1 MRPTAPV
8 KNSAYVTLTAEQCVA
23 RALSMDS
30 GSVIGAAQPFLAGIV
45 EACWPFRRLSPPDR
59 AQVLLFEMHKH
70 QINLT

>member
-8 KNSAYVTLTAEQCVA
+8 KQRLRNPNSALA

-59 AQVLLFEMHKH
+59 AQVLLFEMYKH